1 MKLIKQKNHK
11 DMFELPKELFFT
23 GLNVTVDAV
32 AIVNVNGTI
41 LWVNKSFEE
50 LTGYSA
56 KEAIGKDTSL
66 LKSGQQSE
74 QFYQNMWNTLTS
86 SQVWHGEL
94 WNKKKCGRYYLEDQT
109 ITPIENIDGDI
120 THFIAIKRDIS
131 KKQLIKQQLEY
142 ADKMEA
148 IGQIIGGF
156 SHSFNNQV
164 AKALGYTE
172 LATKILNTLTIS
184 QEHTKLL
191 KHLRNINNASQ
202 ESKKLIFQLQQYCR
216 ESAVQYE
223 QLSLSQTVDEFIP
236 LIRNTLPTQIT
247 LTYIGDK
254 KNTLINADS
263 MQLNQML
270 LILVQN
276 AVSAQKNRVGKIQI
290 EVKQISVNEQLC
302 NSCCQSIS
310 GDYVSLSVKDDGNG
324 IDEKHMKKLFLPFF
338 TTHQIDGG
346 TGMGLSV
353 LHSLLHE
360 HKGHVIVSSNENT
373 HTIFN
378 LLFPFKKSKDLKVDT
393 QECNQV
399 EEKNKTHILLVDDEQ
414 NVIDLLSEILEFVGY
429 NVTAHTNVQSALSEY
444 MSSPNKFD
452 LLVTDNNMAGL
463 TGLMLIR
470 AIKNITPNLP
480 SILISGKA
488 VDEFNDDETF
498 KSMVNGYLMKPFKTQ
513 QLSVMIEKL
522 IAESL
527 NNKSV

>member
-1 MKLIKQKNHK
+1 
-11 DMFELPKELFFT
+11 
-23 GLNVTVDAV
+23 
-32 AIVNVNGTI
+32 
-41 LWVNKSFEE
+41 
-50 LTGYSA
+50 
-56 KEAIGKDTSL
+56 
-66 LKSGQQSE
+66 
-74 QFYQNMWNTLTS
+74 
-86 SQVWHGEL
+86 
-94 WNKKKCGRYYLEDQT
+94 
-109 ITPIENIDGDI
+109 
-120 THFIAIKRDIS
+120 
-131 KKQLIKQQLEY
+131 
-142 ADKMEA
+142 
-148 IGQIIGGF
+148 
-156 SHSFNNQV
+156 
-164 AKALGYTE
+164 
-172 LATKILNTLTIS
+172 
-184 QEHTKLL
+184 
-191 KHLRNINNASQ
+191 
-202 ESKKLIFQLQQYCR
+202 
-216 ESAVQYE
+216 
-223 QLSLSQTVDEFIP
+223 
-236 LIRNTLPTQIT
+236 
-247 LTYIGDK
+247 
-254 KNTLINADS
+254 
-263 MQLNQML
+263 
-270 LILVQN
+270 
-276 AVSAQKNRVGKIQI
+276 
-290 EVKQISVNEQLC
+290 
-302 NSCCQSIS
+302 
-310 GDYVSLSVKDDGNG
+310 
-324 IDEKHMKKLFLPFF
+324 MKKLFLPFF
-338 TTHQIDGG
+338 TTHQIDGR

-488 VDEFNDDETF
+488 VDEFNDDEIF